1 MGAERFGPMD
11 SGSAREPALPLVE
24 IHGPQAPGE
33 GDKSYLRWEAFRPTA
48 ASGRRG
54 NDKMGGRRK
63 LDSILFLW
71 TPGDKKLLDGFRPE
85 RPSGFRK
92 SSKLFEAARPP
103 YSRGGKGP

>member
-1 MGAERFGPMD
+1 MGNMGAERFGPMD

-33 GDKSYLRWEAFRPTA
+33 GDESYLRWKAFRPTA

-63 LDSILFLW
+63 LDSILFHIIFV
-71 TPGDKKLLDGFRPE
+71 D
-85 RPSGFRK
+85 
-92 SSKLFEAARPP
+92 
-103 YSRGGKGP
+103 SRRQKTVGWV